1 MATKQQLLDDLE
13 ARCAALRAQGGGK
26 LPSERAL
33 AEELGA
39 SRSTVRRALSELAA
53 MGAVTIRRGRA
64 GGAVVEGTPR
74 TGRER
79 REERLLAVWSTDGGK
94 VTRSLDHINGIPQTL
109 AGQGLAVGIRVL
121 SLALEAPD
129 PRIAERLGVDPAEP
143 VVALIRIRVANGQ
156 ALSLERMYLSYG
168 RFPTLVEEGLGGA
181 TSMYLLL
188 RERYGVSVAHVEE
201 EIEIAGATPREAA
214 LLTIDTGAPV
224 LVLHRLASDADGV
237 PIECSFDLF
246 RGDRTR
252 LTVRTA
258 DASATAAGNAL
269 GVALKPKR

>member
-1 MATKQQLLDDLE
+1 
-13 ARCAALRAQGGGK
+13 
-26 LPSERAL
+26 
-33 AEELGA
+33 
-39 SRSTVRRALSELAA
+39 

-79 REERLLAVWSTDGGK
+79 REEQILAVWSTDGGK
-94 VTRSLDHINGIPQTL
+94 VTRSLNHISGIPQTL
-109 AGQGLAVGIRVL
+109 AGEGLAVGIRVL

-129 PRIAERLGVDPAEP
+129 PKIAERLGVDPVEL
-143 VVALIRIRVANGQ
+143 VALTRIRVANGQ

-188 RERYGVSVAHVEE
+188 RERYGVSVAYIEE

-214 LLTIDTGAPV
+214 LLTIETGAPV
-224 LVLHRLASDADGV
+224 LVLHRLASDTDGV

-258 DASATAAGNAL
+258 DASAAAAGNAL

>member
-1 MATKQQLLDDLE
+1 MATKQQVLDDLKT
-13 ARCAALRAQGGGK
+13 RCAALRAQGGGK
-26 LPSERAL
+26 LPPERAL

-53 MGAVTIRRGRA
+53 ADAVTIRRGRA
-64 GGAVVEGTPR
+64 GGAVVEGTPS

-94 VTRSLDHINGIPQTL
+94 VTRSLNHINGIPQTL
-109 AGQGLAVGIRVL
+109 AGEGLAVGIRVL

-129 PRIAERLGVDPAEP
+129 PRIAERLGVDPTEP
-143 VVALIRIRVANGQ
+143 VVTLIRIRVANGQ

-188 RERYGVSVAHVEE
+188 RERYGVSVAHIEE
-201 EIEIAGATPREAA
+201 EIEIAEATPREAA

-224 LVLHRLASDADGV
+224 LVLHRRASDADGV
-237 PIECSFDLF
+237 PVECSFDLF

-258 DASATAAGNAL
+258 DPGATAEGEAL
-269 GVALKPKR
+269 GVALKPKP

>member
-1 MATKQQLLDDLE
+1 MATKQQVLDDIE
-13 ARCAALRAQGGGK
+13 ARCTALRAQGGGK
-26 LPSERAL
+26 LPPERTL

-39 SRSTVRRALSELAA
+39 SRSTVRRALSELATI
-53 MGAVTIRRGRA
+53 GAVTIRRGRA
-64 GGAVVEGTPR
+64 GGAVVEGGPR

-94 VTRSLDHINGIPQTL
+94 VTRSLNNIDGTPHTL

-129 PRIAERLGVDPAEP
+129 PKIAERLGVDLAEP
-143 VVALIRIRVANGQ
+143 VVALIRIRVANEQ

-201 EIEIAGATPREAA
+201 EIEIARATPREAA
-214 LLTIDTGAPV
+214 LLTVETGAPV
-224 LVLHRLASDADGV
+224 LVLHRLASDADGT

-258 DASATAAGNAL
+258 DANVTAKGNTL
-269 GVALKPKR
+269 GVAPTPKE